1 MQRSDDDRFASF
13 DPFAL
18 GAPGCAQDAA
28 QSVADTEPP
37 PASLAREKTPVRRPT
52 LLGGFQPPPV
62 APGNE
67 ATLRAAGLTRR
78 PIRAPR

>member
-1 MQRSDDDRFASF
+1 MPQTADDRSD
-13 DPFAL
+13 L
-18 GAPGCAQDAA
+18 DAA
-28 QSVADTEPP
+28 GVADTEPP
-37 PASLAREKTPVRRPT
+37 PASSTRLKTTARRPT

-67 ATLRAAGLTRR
+67 ATLRAAGLSPR

>member
-1 MQRSDDDRFASF
+1 MQQPDDDRFDLDSS
-13 DPFAL
+13 
-18 GAPGCAQDAA
+18 G
-28 QSVADTEPP
+28 VADTEPP
-37 PASLAREKTPVRRPT
+37 PASITREKAPLRRPT

-67 ATLRAAGLTRR
+67 ATLRAAGLSRR